1 MTGGVDFFA
10 KVRNYFSIRRFFQEM
25 SKNFAFCVSHF
36 AKNDYLC
43 TFNTHNQ
50 MTKNQPYNPF
60 LIAGYHSPAY
70 FCNRKTETEKMI
82 SALENDRNI
91 SLMSPRRFGKTG
103 LIHHAFYKI
112 AEKDKKAVCV
122 YFDIYSTQNL
132 NDFVKI
138 FAESVLG
145 KVEGSV
151 EKAMKRFVS
160 FFKSFRPVLS
170 YNSLSG
176 QPELSV
182 KIEPETVSQT
192 LQEIFSYLKQSDRR
206 CYIAIDE
213 FQQVAEYPEKGTEA
227 LLRSY
232 IQFLPNVKFIFSG
245 SRQHL
250 MSEIFL
256 SAKRPFYQSTQIMS
270 ISAINKDTYFQ
281 FANTHFQK
289 TGFAISEAC
298 FDAVYSQ
305 FEGHTWYVQAVL
317 NRLYEY
323 RKNIDKPDTVLYA
336 IQELLEE
343 NTYSYQELLNAY
355 SNVQVN
361 LLRAIAKEKVV
372 TQITSGDF
380 IVKYRLKNASSI
392 SRVLKKLTE
401 NELIYK
407 SEKGYIIYDR
417 FLGLWLMK

>member
-1 MTGGVDFFA
+1 M
-10 KVRNYFSIRRFFQEM
+10 K
-25 SKNFAFCVSHF
+25 
-36 AKNDYLC
+36 
-43 TFNTHNQ
+43 
-50 MTKNQPYNPF
+50 KNQPHNPF
-60 LIAGYHSPAY
+60 LITGYYSPEY
-70 FCNRKTETEKMI
+70 FCDREKETAKII

-103 LIHHAFYKI
+103 LIQHAFYQI
-112 AEKDKKAVCV
+112 AEKNKKAVCI
-122 YFDIYSTQNL
+122 YFDIYSTQDL

-145 KVEGSV
+145 KIEGSV
-151 EKAMKRFVS
+151 EKTMKKFVS

-170 YNSLSG
+170 YDALSG

-182 KIEPETVSQT
+182 KIEPEMLTQS
-192 LQEIFSYLKQSDRR
+192 LQEVFAYLKQSDKR

-213 FQQVAEYPEKGTEA
+213 FQQIAEYPEKGTEA

-232 IQFLPNVKFIFSG
+232 IQFLSNVIFIFSG

-256 SAKRPFYQSTQIMS
+256 STKRPFYQSTQIMS
-270 ISAINKDTYFQ
+270 LDTIDRNKYYQ

-289 TGFAISEAC
+289 NKFTITEEC
-298 FDAVYSQ
+298 FESIYTQ

-317 NRLYEY
+317 NRLFEY
-323 RKNIDKPDTVLYA
+323 RKNISQTDVVFYA
-336 IQELLEE
+336 IRELLEE

-355 SNVQVN
+355 SDVQVN
-361 LLRAIAKEKVV
+361 LLRAIAKEKIVA
-372 TQITSGDF
+372 QINSGDF
-380 IVKYRLKNASSI
+380 ISKYRLKNPSSV
-392 SRVLKKLTE
+392 SRALKKLMD

-407 SEKGYIIYDR
+407 SKKGYIIYDR
-417 FLGLWLMK
+417 FLGLWLKY

>member
-1 MTGGVDFFA
+1 M
-10 KVRNYFSIRRFFQEM
+10 K
-25 SKNFAFCVSHF
+25 KNKPH
-36 AKNDYLC
+36 
-43 TFNTHNQ
+43 
-50 MTKNQPYNPF
+50 NPF
-60 LIAGYHSPAY
+60 LIAGYYSPEY
-70 FCNRKTETEKMI
+70 FCDRENETAKII

-103 LIHHAFYKI
+103 LIHHVFYRI
-112 AEKDKKAVCV
+112 AEKDKNAVCI
-122 YFDIYSTQNL
+122 YFDVYSTQNL

-145 KVEGSV
+145 KVDSNV
-151 EKAMKRFVS
+151 EKTMKQFAAI
-160 FFKSFRPVLS
+160 FKNVRPVLS
-170 YNSLSG
+170 YDALSG

-182 KIEPETVSQT
+182 KIEPETVTNS
-192 LQEIFSYLKQSDRR
+192 LQEVFAYLKQSNKR

-213 FQQVAEYPEKGTEA
+213 FQQIAEYPEKGTEA

-270 ISAINKDTYFQ
+270 LDAINRENYFR
-281 FANTHFQK
+281 FADTHFQK
-289 TGFAISEAC
+289 NGYSITNEC
-298 FDAVYSQ
+298 FDCIYFK

-323 RKNIDKPDTVLYA
+323 RKNIDNQDIVYYA

-343 NTYSYQELLNAY
+343 NTYGYQELLNAY
-355 SNVQVN
+355 SDVQVN
-361 LLRAIAKEKVV
+361 LLRAIAKEKIVA
-372 TQITSGDF
+372 QINSGDF
-380 IVKYRLKNASSI
+380 ISKYKLKNASSV
-392 SRVLKKLTE
+392 SRALKKLTD

-407 SEKGYIIYDR
+407 SEKGYFIYDR
-417 FLGLWLMK
+417 FLGLWLEK

>member
-1 MTGGVDFFA
+1 
-10 KVRNYFSIRRFFQEM
+10 M
-25 SKNFAFCVSHF
+25 SKN
-36 AKNDYLC
+36 K
-43 TFNTHNQ
+43 
-50 MTKNQPYNPF
+50 PYNPF
-60 LIAGYHSPAY
+60 LIAGYFSPDY
-70 FCNRKTETEKMI
+70 FCDRETETEKLI

-103 LIHHAFYKI
+103 LIQHAFYKI
-112 AEKDKKAVCV
+112 AEKDKNTICI

-145 KVEGSV
+145 KMDSDAGKMIK
-151 EKAMKRFVS
+151 KAAT

-176 QPELSV
+176 QPELSI
-182 KIEPETVSQT
+182 KIEPETTTQT
-192 LQEIFSYLKQSDRR
+192 LQEVFAYLQQSDKR

-232 IQFLPNVKFIFSG
+232 IQFLPNVKFVFSG

-270 ISAINKDTYFQ
+270 LGVVEKGKYFQ
-281 FANTHFQK
+281 FANAHFQAN
-289 TGFAISEAC
+289 GFTITEEC
-298 FDAVYSQ
+298 FDAIYSQ

-317 NRLYEY
+317 NRLFEY
-323 RKNIDKPDTVLYA
+323 RKDIDTLEIVFYA
-336 IQELLEE
+336 VQQLIEE

-361 LLRAIAKEKVV
+361 LLQAIAKEKIVA
-372 TQITSGDF
+372 QISAGDF
-380 IVKYRLKNASSI
+380 TAKYRLKNASSI
-392 SRVLKKLTE
+392 SRALKKLID
-401 NELIYK
+401 NELVYK
-407 SEKGYIIYDR
+407 SERGYMVYDR
-417 FLGLWLMK
+417 FLGLWLMQ